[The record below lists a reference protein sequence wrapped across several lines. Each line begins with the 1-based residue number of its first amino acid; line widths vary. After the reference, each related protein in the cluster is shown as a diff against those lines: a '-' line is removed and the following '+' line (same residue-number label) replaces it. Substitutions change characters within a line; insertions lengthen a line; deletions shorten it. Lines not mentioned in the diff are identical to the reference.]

1 MALINAGAPRSS
13 SPVSESLR
21 SFKPEGFTLPG
32 GHKGSV
38 PNLGMA
44 TLAQKTA
51 FQFFL
56 ELVDLRNQHLPST
69 YSVLKNSGFLIV
81 LQRAT
86 IMSMQQQMN
95 EDTSELVIEASDH
108 NG

>member
-1 MALINAGAPRSS
+1 MVNGDIFLLVLMLLLVPYS
-13 SPVSESLR
+13 SPYKSY
-21 SFKPEGFTLPG
+21 PTLLL
-32 GHKGSV
+32 V
-38 PNLGMA
+38 
-44 TLAQKTA
+44 Q
-51 FQFFL
+51 